1 MRCKLSLL
9 LIFGCCM
16 AAVVSAHPQ
25 SGRIGLSVI
34 VVPMERDAE
43 ELRSRIRDGSSF
55 ETLAVAHS
63 ADEFASRAGY
73 MGIVEESGLRPE
85 YRIALRGIRPGGV
98 SAVTRVGNTFVLLK
112 RTTDTED
119 LWRATQDRAVTAREQ
134 GRYPEA
140 ASLFLA
146 AVDQAEKLGRED
158 IRLAESLNGLAQIY
172 RYQQNYADAEPLARR
187 SLAILERALGNAHEA
202 LIPSLINVASIART
216 KGEYAEAEQA
226 YRRIL
231 TVRWGMPG
239 ANEVGADQI
248 LENFAEVLSLVH
260 TRDFRLEKALDTFWR
275 SLSQSRLK
283 NDAFLGM
290 RDKLITVQL
299 LPEAESL
306 MQRAVRMN
314 PGSRRLRYELGEV
327 YAIWGKYEKAIDLF
341 EEAIQLGN
349 NPDPAV
355 DRAQRG
361 RIYGRIGEMNFFL
374 VRFEDAVKALSTA
387 LELDPS
393 NAMSRLLRASV
404 LVRRNRLD
412 EAAVEFNRVITAN
425 PLSAPAWDGLAQ
437 VHLSLGHYEETA
449 LMAEKALAIDPGLQ
463 TSRYNKAMALIR
475 DGREEGK
482 QALEEFHKHSEELKA
497 AELRRD
503 AIADLDRTTSGL
515 LAENRNE
522 KAIELLREGIRTYPL
537 VSVFPL
543 KLGLVQSQLQL
554 HQEAVDTFE
563 KMVQLKL
570 DDFLVHRQLAREYEL
585 LGNHE
590 SAQQQRVLYLQRYDA
605 ALLSDL
611 KP

>member
-1 MRCKLSLL
+1 
-9 LIFGCCM
+9 M

-172 RYQQNYADAEPLARR
+172 RYQQNYADAEPLARQ
-187 SLAILERALGNAHEA
+187 SLAILERALGNAHDA
-202 LIPSLINVASIART
+202 LIPSLISVASIART

-327 YAIWGKYEKAIDLF
+327 YAIWGKYEKAIELF